1 MQRVASCRRVARGEK
16 MRLLRGGRAT
26 RDAAVLAFLGIVIF
40 SLFEWL
46 NFYDNLA
53 IFLHQ
58 YEYVQAD
65 EILVTL
71 AIVGVLGFV
80 FGFRRF
86 QDMKAEITHR
96 MRAERDVSWIAAH
109 DPLTRLPNRIGLK
122 QEVERLKE
130 KGKTGCPY
138 LAMVVDIQ
146 GFKSINDI
154 YGSEIGDEIL
164 VAVADRL
171 RDVFVDGFL
180 FRLGGDQFYASQEG
194 SATKDWEKLARRAI
208 KQVSVPIE
216 INGHYYEVSAYVGM
230 ARYPDDAANLKYL
243 LRCTLSAVAV
253 AKREQSGE
261 PKWFDTAIDEATA
274 KYAELDKQLRAAL
287 KSGDVRPYYQPMID
301 LTSGRIIGFEALAR
315 WRREDGSFVSPG
327 EFIPLA
333 EETGMIGELSEVL
346 LTQAC
351 RDAAKWPRGVRLSFN
366 VSPAQFNDRNFGKK
380 MLETLAA
387 TGLPPSQLEVEITE
401 SMFVKDAQLVSVLLD
416 ELREAGVH
424 IAIDDFGTGYS
435 SLSQLSRLRFDK
447 LKIDRS
453 FVSSFLDDARQ
464 AMIIRAMIGL
474 GRGLGMKTIAEGIEE
489 TSQAET
495 LQLLGCH
502 QGQGFLFSRAVP
514 AEQAI
519 GLLQTTWPVR
529 SEDRTVIN

>member
-1 MQRVASCRRVARGEK
+1 MRRIADRECAAKGEQMRPLRV
-16 MRLLRGGRAT
+16 GRAT
-26 RDAAVLAFLGIVIF
+26 RDAAILAFIGVVLFVGFDRLDLYEVLAGFFNEHELI
-40 SLFEWL
+40 
-46 NFYDNLA
+46 
-53 IFLHQ
+53 
-58 YEYVQAD
+58 QAD
-65 EILVTL
+65 ELFMAL
-71 AIVGVLGFV
+71 LIVGCLGFI
-80 FGFRRF
+80 FGFRRLH
-86 QDMKAEITHR
+86 DLKVEIAHR
-96 MRAERDVSWIAAH
+96 RRAERDVSWIAAH

-122 QEVERLKE
+122 QQVERLKE
-130 KGKTGCPY
+130 DGKAGKPHM
-138 LAMVVDIQ
+138 AMVIDIQ
-146 GFKSINDI
+146 GFKHINDLH
-154 YGSEIGDEIL
+154 GNEVGDEIL
-164 VAVADRL
+164 ATVADRL
-171 RDVFVDGFL
+171 RDIFIGCYL
-180 FRLGGDQFYASQEG
+180 FRLGGDQFYAAQE
-194 SATKDWEKLARRAI
+194 SSTTKDWEKLARRAI
-208 KQVSVPIE
+208 KQVAEPIE
-216 INGHYYEVSAYVGM
+216 IADRRYEVSAYVGM
-230 ARYPDDAANLKYL
+230 ARYPDDAANIKYL
-243 LRCTLSAVAV
+243 LRCALSAVST

-287 KSGDVRPYYQPMID
+287 RSGDVRPYYQPMID

-315 WRREDGSFVSPG
+315 WRRPDGSFVSPT

-333 EETGMIGELSEVL
+333 EETGMIGELSEAL
-346 LTQAC
+346 FTQAC
-351 RDAAKWPRGVRLSFN
+351 RDAARWPRGVRLSFN
-366 VSPAQFNDRNFGKK
+366 VSPAQFGNRNFGRK

-387 TGLPPSQLEVEITE
+387 TGLSPSQLEVEITE
-401 SMFVKDAQLVSVLLD
+401 SMFVKDVQLVAVLLD

-489 TSQAET
+489 ASQAET

-514 AEQAI
+514 AEQAVSM
-519 GLLQTTWPVR
+519 LQTTWPSR
-529 SEDRTVIN
+529 AEDKTAMS